1 MQPPLFET
9 YLNYQTED
17 FLQDD
22 YFQQWIIS
30 PEPKT
35 DNYWQEFTRTY
46 PHQRKAVKEARKLLE
61 SIQYKA
67 YSLPKEKQDDIL
79 QKVYTQN
86 ASANISATPSSHLKR
101 YLAVAASIS
110 LVILFSLYWL
120 FNPAPERYETG
131 FQETETILLSDGSEV
146 TLNAN
151 TKVRVAINPEK
162 NQPREVWLEGE
173 AYFHVK
179 HLDENKT
186 VKRPNLSKFVVHT
199 TNFDIEVLGTT
210 FNASSRPTESEVLLK
225 EGSIKIVCSRIGHPE
240 TLESGDQLALSQEDN
255 EYRIKKL
262 KDTVE
267 PAWRENLFVFVNT
280 PLKKV
285 AAEIEN
291 YYGKE
296 VVFSE
301 ASLAEKIFTAK
312 VSREN
317 LPMLLNAIE
326 TSFGVDIVAEKE
338 KILIQY

>member
-1 MQPPLFET
+1 MQQPPFTT
-9 YLNYQTED
+9 YLNYQIED
-17 FLQDD
+17 FLRDD

-30 PEPKT
+30 PKPKT

-61 SIQYKA
+61 SIQYKP
-67 YSLPKEKQDDIL
+67 YSLPKEKQEGML
-79 QKVYTQN
+79 QKVYSQS
-86 ASANISATPSSHLKR
+86 ASTTITAAPSPYLRR
-101 YLAVAASIS
+101 YLAIAASIS
-110 LVILFSLYWL
+110 IVILFSLYWL
-120 FNPAPERYETG
+120 VSPTHERYETG
-131 FQETETILLSDGSEV
+131 FQETETIILPDGSEV

-151 TKVRVAINPEK
+151 TTVRVAINTEK

-179 HLDENKT
+179 HLDEDKT
-186 VKRPNLSKFVVHT
+186 VKQPNLSKFVVHT

-225 EGSIKIVCSRIGHPE
+225 EGSIKVVSSRIGHPE
-240 TLESGDQLALSQEDN
+240 TLESGDQLALSEEDN

-262 KDTVE
+262 KDTIE
-267 PAWRENLFVFVNT
+267 PAWRENLFVFENT
-280 PLKKV
+280 PLKEV

-291 YYGKE
+291 YYGKD
-296 VVFSE
+296 VVFSD

-326 TSFGVDIVAEKE
+326 TSFGLEIVSEKD